1 VEPQPPKTP
10 PLTFPQILQMEDKK
24 PVASSIHD
32 VQVYTTIQSQMLQK
46 DMVLTELSLVRL
58 VSGIELCDQGD
69 SKRIDAIVL
78 QQLPLTGGDAASV

>member
-1 VEPQPPKTP
+1 
-10 PLTFPQILQMEDKK
+10 MDDKET
-24 PVASSIHD
+24 VASSIHD
-32 VQVYTTIQSQMLQK
+32 TQVYTTIQSQILQK

-78 QQLPLTGGDAASV
+78 QQLHRTEGDAASV